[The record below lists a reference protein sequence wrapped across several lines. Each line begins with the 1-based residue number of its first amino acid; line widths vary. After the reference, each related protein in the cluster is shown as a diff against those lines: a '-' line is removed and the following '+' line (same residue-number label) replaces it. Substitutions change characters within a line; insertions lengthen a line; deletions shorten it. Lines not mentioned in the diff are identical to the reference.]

1 MGASSSASYTTKG
14 ESSYSLGL
22 GEVDGHI
29 KIVCTDKRNVNMTR
43 KTVSAKQYFRNG
55 EVIRLIQTDR
65 GIETGRWALV
75 VITSVK
81 TLGGFVYGFEEV

>member
-1 MGASSSASYTTKG
+1 MGASSSTSYTTKS
-14 ESSYSLGL
+14 ESRYSL

>member
-1 MGASSSASYTTKG
+1 MGSTSSAAYTTKS
-14 ESSYSLGL
+14 ESRYSL

-29 KIVCTDKRNVNMTR
+29 KLVCTDKRNVNMTK

-55 EVIRLIQTDR
+55 EVIRLIQTDG

-81 TLGGFVYGFEEV
+81 TLGGFVYGFEEI